1 MLQLP
6 VINTSSS
13 EEICLENEEIVIDP
27 DDIIIEDVPW
37 EVPPRKTGIVAERRL
52 MYINWVNGVLRQLNS
67 CSKITK
73 LRIWFNFEIRCNSEG
88 DIDRWLEFAI
98 SKRVEYL
105 EISLGDADMVFD
117 IPFADDYKPAFAF
130 EYLSDYADQLESLSL
145 EIHPLSLYYDMHQ
158 SREQLPD
165 SVDKLIQESIQV
177 VEIVGFRGFEM
188 ESLPGHPKVVSYF
201 NKQSITMGNCSPRG
215 IATTASNDDVESSN
229 LIRVRKDSGE
239 IVEFKSP
246 KLARDVVIPH
256 CEYLVGGQFH
266 CLLPIPAKVEALPEN
281 EAASSVEKEE
291 KSDVAALHVLP
302 SHREGV
308 WKVKLVINTKRLGG
322 DFVRARECGGV
333 DREDEDG

>member
-1 MLQLP
+1 
-6 VINTSSS
+6 
-13 EEICLENEEIVIDP
+13 
-27 DDIIIEDVPW
+27 
-37 EVPPRKTGIVAERRL
+37 
-52 MYINWVNGVLRQLNS
+52 
-67 CSKITK
+67 
-73 LRIWFNFEIRCNSEG
+73 
-88 DIDRWLEFAI
+88 
-98 SKRVEYL
+98 
-105 EISLGDADMVFD
+105 
-117 IPFADDYKPAFAF
+117 
-130 EYLSDYADQLESLSL
+130 
-145 EIHPLSLYYDMHQ
+145 
-158 SREQLPD
+158 
-165 SVDKLIQESIQV
+165 
-177 VEIVGFRGFEM
+177 
-188 ESLPGHPKVVSYF
+188 
-201 NKQSITMGNCSPRG
+201 MGNCSPRG

-246 KLARDVVIPH
+246 KLARDVVSEYPGFSIHREAQTKGLSLPSTPVPH

-333 DREDEDG
+333 GREDEDG